1 MLLRN
6 SDKFKEVHGME
17 YKLGSDIA
25 EYLSTLF
32 QKNPEANL
40 QLADPSLVQYY
51 HDLKNRII
59 WIDEEIDGMT
69 LDVVSK
75 IIRWN
80 QDDKD
85 IPVEDRKPI
94 RILFNSPGGSLDV
107 EETIVSIIKLS
118 KTPIYGIA
126 LGMVASAA
134 SLIFL
139 SCHKRFALSNAY
151 LILHKGSCQNI
162 SGDYTNVQNAM
173 EDYRKQIEQL
183 EKFYIENTQ
192 IPEEIVREK
201 LKSDWY
207 IRGQKLIEYG
217 LIDEWI
223 EDIEIFL

>member
-1 MLLRN
+1 MDKEFINLL
-6 SDKFKEVHGME
+6 
-17 YKLGSDIA
+17 LGDDVSP
-25 EYLSTLF
+25 TLLL
-32 QKNPEANL
+32 P
-40 QLADPSLVQYY
+40 DPSLLQYY
-51 HDLKNRII
+51 HDLENRTI

-80 QDDKD
+80 QEDKD
-85 IPVEDRKPI
+85 KPIEARKPI
-94 RILFNSPGGSLDV
+94 RILFNSVGGSLDV
-107 EETIVSIIKLS
+107 EEILVSIIKLS
-118 KTPIYGIA
+118 KTPVYGVA

-134 SLIFL
+134 SLIYL
-139 SCHKRFALSNAY
+139 SCAKRYALKNAY

-192 IPEEIVREK
+192 IPEEIIKEK

-207 IRGQKLIEYG
+207 IRGEKLIEYG
-217 LIDEWI
+217 LVDEWVDNI
-223 EDIEIFL
+223 DIFL